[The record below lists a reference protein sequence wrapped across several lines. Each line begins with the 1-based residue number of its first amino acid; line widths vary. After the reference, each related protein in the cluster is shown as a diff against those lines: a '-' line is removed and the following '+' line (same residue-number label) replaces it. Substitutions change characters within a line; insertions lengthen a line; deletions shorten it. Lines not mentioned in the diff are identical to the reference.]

1 MSENK
6 GSSKIIVVVLVVA
19 VLAAALYFFM
29 KNMEDFP
36 PAPDANPAVETT
48 MEEKIEPAQ
57 DAPAVAEV
65 ATEDTQDAT
74 AVDTITSEAP
84 DANKPVVVDTKK
96 LPIPSVAYPKA
107 VTDPANAEIDA
118 MMGDRVLGSNDA
130 PIKVVEYSSLT
141 CSHCA
146 SFHNAD
152 LVKIKENYIDTGKVQ
167 FIFKEYPL
175 NQPAVIASS
184 VLRCM
189 PEDQFTAFMGLLFE
203 QQQNWAYGADFRD
216 KLIQYA
222 KLAGLGEEKA
232 QECMNNLDLQ
242 KRIIGDMKAA
252 GDEYKIA
259 STPTFVVNNGAKI
272 IVGHQPYEFFQAT
285 FDAIASGK
293 EPPSEE

>member
-6 GSSKIIVVVLVVA
+6 GSSKIVVVALVVA

-36 PAPDANPAVETT
+36 PAPDANPVIETVMEKTEPVQETPAPIEDVVES
-48 MEEKIEPAQ
+48 
-57 DAPAVAEV
+57 
-65 ATEDTQDAT
+65 TQDAT
-74 AVDTITSEAP
+74 AVDTISSEAP
-84 DANKPVVVDTKK
+84 DASKPVVVDTKK
-96 LPIPSVAYPKA
+96 LPIPDITYPKA
-107 VTDPANAEIDA
+107 ATEPANADIDA

-146 SFHNAD
+146 AFHNGD
-152 LVKIKENYIDTGKVQ
+152 LSKIKENYIDTGKVQ

-175 NQPAVIASS
+175 NQPAVVASA

-189 PEDQFTAFMGLLFE
+189 PEDQFVPFMGLLFE
-203 QQQNWAYGADFRD
+203 QQQNWAYGADYRD
-216 KLIQYA
+216 KLVQYA
-222 KLAGLGEEKA
+222 KLAGLGEEKV
-232 QECMNNLDLQ
+232 QECMNDLDLQ
-242 KRIIGDMKAA
+242 KRIVGDMKAA

>member
-6 GSSKIIVVVLVVA
+6 GSSKIVVVALVVA

-36 PAPDANPAVETT
+36 PAPDANPVIETVMEKTEPVQETPAPTEDAVES
-48 MEEKIEPAQ
+48 
-57 DAPAVAEV
+57 
-65 ATEDTQDAT
+65 TQDAT
-74 AVDTITSEAP
+74 AVDTISSEAP
-84 DANKPVVVDTKK
+84 DASKPVVVDTKK
-96 LPIPSVAYPKA
+96 LPIPDITYPKA
-107 VTDPANAEIDA
+107 ATEPANADIDA

-146 SFHNAD
+146 AFHNGD
-152 LVKIKENYIDTGKVQ
+152 LSKIKENYIDTGKVQ

-175 NQPAVIASS
+175 NQPAVVASA

-189 PEDQFTAFMGLLFE
+189 PEDQFVPFMGLLFE
-203 QQQNWAYGADFRD
+203 QQQNWAYGADYRD
-216 KLIQYA
+216 KLVQYA
-222 KLAGLGEEKA
+222 KLAGLGEEKV
-232 QECMNNLDLQ
+232 QECMNDLDLQ
-242 KRIIGDMKAA
+242 KRIVGDMKAA

>member
-6 GSSKIIVVVLVVA
+6 GSSKIIVVALVVA

-29 KNMEDFP
+29 KNMEDFS
-36 PAPDANPAVETT
+36 PAPETNPVIETV
-48 MEEKIEPAQ
+48 MEKAEPAQ
-57 DAPAVAEV
+57 EAPPSVEGTAES
-65 ATEDTQDAT
+65 TQDAT
-74 AVDTITSEAP
+74 TVNTISSEAP
-84 DANKPVVVDTKK
+84 DADKPVVVNTKK
-96 LPIPSVAYPKA
+96 LPIPDITYPKA
-107 VTDPANAEIDA
+107 ATDPANADIDA

-146 SFHNAD
+146 TFHNGD
-152 LVKIKENYIDTGKVQ
+152 LIKIKENYIDTGKVQ

-175 NQPAVIASS
+175 NQPAVVASA

-189 PEDQFTAFMGLLFE
+189 PEDQFVPFMGLLFE
-203 QQQNWAYGADFRD
+203 QQQNWAYGADYRD
-216 KLIQYA
+216 KLVQYA
-222 KLAGLGEEKA
+222 KLAGLGEEKV
-232 QECMNNLDLQ
+232 QDCMNNLDLQ
-242 KRIIGDMKAA
+242 KRIVGDMKAA
-252 GDEYKIA
+252 GEEYKIA